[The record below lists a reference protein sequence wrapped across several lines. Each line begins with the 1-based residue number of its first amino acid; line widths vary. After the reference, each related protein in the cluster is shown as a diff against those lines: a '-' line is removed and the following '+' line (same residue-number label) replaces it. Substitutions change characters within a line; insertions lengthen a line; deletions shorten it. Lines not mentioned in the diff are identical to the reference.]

1 MWLSL
6 MLESARNGSVVT
18 WVRLSWRCGLR
29 IQRCCISLLHVK
41 CRQTTSNIPST
52 TTLCTAM
59 ITKTVDA
66 FKALSGNY
74 KYS

>member
-6 MLESARNGSVVT
+6 MLESARNGSVVI
-18 WVRLSWRCGLR
+18 WVRLLWRCGFE

-41 CRQTTSNIPST
+41 WRQPISNIPST
-52 TTLCTAM
+52 TTLCTA
-59 ITKTVDA
+59 INTKTVDA